1 MTTLFGIRNCDTV
14 RRARA
19 WLASHSVDYRF
30 HDFRL
35 DGLDRQTLSRWVDTV
50 GYEALVNRRGTGWRK
65 LPQAAREILTEHTAM
80 ALMLDNPTLI
90 RRPVLESD
98 TRLIIGFQE
107 SEYANLIDPNRHGDQ
122 GS

>member
-19 WLASHSVDYRF
+19 WLAGHSVEYRF

-35 DGLDRQTLSRWVDTV
+35 DGLDSETLSRWVDTV
-50 GYEALVNRRGTGWRK
+50 GFERLVHRRGTSWRK
-65 LPQAAREILTEHTAM
+65 LPQPARENLTEGTAM

-90 RRPVLESD
+90 RRPVLETD
-98 TRLIIGFQE
+98 ARLLVGFQE
-107 SEYANLIDPNRHGDQ
+107 REYASLIQPNREG
-122 GS
+122 